1 MNDKITFLKP
11 AGLTFT
17 SIAYERLARSFGAPP
32 TTGAELVLADN
43 NESVL
48 ATLLSHDGYGAIAME
63 TKAEGRIDPP
73 TNSFIDLLKQLDY
86 STCPI
91 QVIGALRMK
100 INFALMVRRG
110 VLLSEITRVVT
121 HRKSIGA
128 CRGNIAKLGVP
139 AEEVDS
145 NGTAAKLVAQNDEY
159 ALRAALAPKE
169 AAEVLDL
176 EILNPAFEDRGAV
189 TTFYLLGPRIHPTS
203 EVVPTRALVVFRLR
217 HSPGSLVYSLFP
229 FCTAKINLRMI
240 HSLPI
245 VGEEAYDFAVELEW
259 GADNASFADAFETSR
274 RHMARHILF
283 GPFPVI
289 SG

>member
-1 MNDKITFLKP
+1 MKITFLKP

-17 SIAYERLARSFGAPP
+17 SIAYDSLARAFGAPP
-32 TTGAELVLADN
+32 TTGAELVLADK

-63 TKAEGRIDPP
+63 TKAEGRVDPP
-73 TNSFIDLLKQLDY
+73 INSFIELLKRYERSD
-86 STCPI
+86 CPI

-110 VLLSEITRVVT
+110 VSLSEITRVVT
-121 HRKSIGA
+121 HKKSIGA

-139 AEEVDS
+139 TEEVGS
-145 NGTAAKLVAQNDEY
+145 NGLAAELVARNDEY
-159 ALRAALAPKE
+159 ALSAALAPRE
-169 AAEVLDL
+169 AAEALGL
-176 EILNPAFEDRGAV
+176 EIPNPAFEDREAV
-189 TTFYLLGPRIHPTS
+189 TTFYLLGPRNHPKPQ
-203 EVVPTRALVVFRLR
+203 EVPTRTLIVFRLA
-217 HSPGSLVYSLFP
+217 HSPGTLVYSLYP
-229 FCTAKINLRMI
+229 FRTARINLRMI

-245 VGEEAYDFAVELEW
+245 ENEEQYDFAVELEQNS
-259 GADNASFADAFETSR
+259 DSASFDDAFHTSKK
-274 RHMARHILF
+274 HMGRHILF